1 MRFASDCNPV
11 APRRGLT
18 LMEVLIALF
27 IFMVGI
33 VGVVAAIPT
42 GVTSAE
48 WVIFQDASIHLA
60 HSKFAEF
67 RRDRVSPATD
77 LLTSS
82 AYMDTNHGTLN
93 TSPGAI
99 WRDFYDPAATYSNK
113 DAFKYFDDINRYE
126 WTVELA
132 EVYQE
137 AFATTAP
144 AGTTPPAG
152 TYKAPSSTGGIN
164 IGLKRVAVV
173 VHMKGTK
180 REFRFTQYM
189 CAYD

>member
-93 TSPGAI
+93 TSSGAI

-113 DAFKYFDDINRYE
+113 DAFKYFDDINHYE

-132 EVYQE
+132 DVFQA

-144 AGTTPPAG
+144 LGTTPPAG
-152 TYKAPSSTGGIN
+152 AYKAPSSTGGIN

-180 REFRFTQYM
+180 RKFRFTQYM

>member
-1 MRFASDCNPV
+1 MRGA
-11 APRRGLT
+11 RGLT

-48 WVIFQDASIHLA
+48 WVIFQDAAIHLA

-67 RRDRVSPATD
+67 RRDRVNPATD
-77 LLTSS
+77 LVIAS
-82 AYMDTNHGTLN
+82 AYMDTNHGTVN
-93 TSPGAI
+93 TTPGAL
-99 WRDFYDPAATYSNK
+99 WRDFYDPALTYSNK

-132 EVYQE
+132 DVFQQDFG
-137 AFATTAP
+137 AAAQAGATA
-144 AGTTPPAG
+144 PAG
-152 TYKAPSSTGGIN
+152 TYKAPSTAGGN
-164 IGLKRVAVV
+164 SIGLKRVAVV
-173 VHMKGTK
+173 VHMKGTS
-180 REFRFTQYM
+180 RNFRFTQYM
-189 CAYD
+189 YPYD